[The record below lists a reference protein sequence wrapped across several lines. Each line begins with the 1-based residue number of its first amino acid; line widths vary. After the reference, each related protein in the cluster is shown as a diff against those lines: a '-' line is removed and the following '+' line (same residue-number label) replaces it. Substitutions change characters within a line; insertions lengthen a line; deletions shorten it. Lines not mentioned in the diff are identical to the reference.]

1 MTCRHP
7 EIARI
12 NYLLASGGASLR
24 PLAAKFGL
32 YCMTKKASTRGA
44 NAGMS

>member
-32 YCMTKKASTRGA
+32 SVNSLHHHRHKHISPE
-44 NAGMS
+44 S